1 MSQSAHAKGL
11 EYLRPTSDDF
21 QEKTVLIMPLF
32 HAFGSLVTSLPTL
45 RIGGSLVTL
54 PKFEPKTF
62 VGALECH
69 RPTFLHIAPPV
80 VAFLANRPEVT
91 PAHLQSIRDVLVA
104 AAPFGEALAKKYLE
118 KAPHTIFKEAWGMV
132 CTVY

>member
-11 EYLRPTSDDF
+11 DYLRPTTDNF

-45 RIGGSLVTL
+45 RVGGSLVTL
-54 PKFEPKTF
+54 PKFDPGTY
-62 VGALECH
+62 VTSLATH
-69 RPTFLHIAPPV
+69 NPTFLHIAPPV

-91 PAHLQSIRDVLVA
+91 PSHLHSVRDVLVA
-104 AAPFGEALAKKYLE
+104 AAPFGQALAKKYLE
-118 KAPHTIFKEAWGMV
+118 KAPHTIFKEAWGMGR
-132 CTVY
+132 